1 MMEQQQEVCQDF
13 MEDNVSKL
21 KTWLEEAT
29 TSTPEQRNWKSIE
42 PKLDQANALLA
53 QVAKMVTKGSEDQK
67 RLDVVI
73 KQIKKVKDSLR
84 R

>member
-42 PKLDQANALLA
+42 PK
-53 QVAKMVTKGSEDQK
+53 GSEDQK

>member
-1 MMEQQQEVCQDF
+1 

-21 KTWLEEAT
+21 KTWLEEEIKT
-29 TSTPEQRNWKSIE
+29 TPEQRNWKSIE
-42 PKLDQANALLA
+42 PKLDQANALLT

-67 RLDVVI
+67 RLDVMI